1 MIKQLYA
8 LHTVHF
14 ADVYGAGTYNNAQYN
29 AAGTST
35 TTSTGGSST
44 LVNTGVFVA
53 GFVTLAAIIM
63 LAALIIRVWRRP
75 SKHEAEQSDK
85 AE

>member
-8 LHTVHF
+8 LPTVHF
-14 ADVYGAGTYNNAQYN
+14 ADVYGAGTYNNAQYS

-35 TTSTGGSST
+35 TSTGSGST

-53 GFVTLAAIIM
+53 GFVTLAAVVV
-63 LAALIIRVWRRP
+63 LVALMIRVWRRP
-75 SKHEAEQSDK
+75 AKRK
-85 AE
+85 AK

>member
-8 LHTVHF
+8 LPTVHF
-14 ADVYGAGTYNNAQYN
+14 ADVYGAGTYNNAQYS

-35 TTSTGGSST
+35 TTSTGSGST

-53 GFVTLAAIIM
+53 GFVTLAAVV
-63 LAALIIRVWRRP
+63 LLVALMIRVWRRP
-75 SKHEAEQSDK
+75 AKRK
-85 AE
+85 AK